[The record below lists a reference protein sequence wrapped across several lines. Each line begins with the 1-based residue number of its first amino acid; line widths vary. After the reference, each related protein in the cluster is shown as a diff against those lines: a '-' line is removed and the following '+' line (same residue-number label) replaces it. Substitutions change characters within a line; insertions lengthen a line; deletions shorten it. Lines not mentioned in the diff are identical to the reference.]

1 MKNIALQQETGNR
14 EIRNRTPEPPY
25 SWQSKEARRTIRNR
39 MDGDELQKAALSVYD
54 AFTEIASN
62 EGKESFTASQPHIGE
77 LAGGYSQRC
86 IQRVLP
92 LLREMGLIAYESPKG
107 KLRGTI
113 SYSLLSVATV
123 SRNDATPSRNDATG
137 TLSTQLA
144 YSRSNK
150 EVTLEETQNPPK
162 PPEGA
167 TVDSPS
173 LIEVAGEEPKAR
185 ASKPRKAKPTP
196 ETDPDFL
203 RFWEV
208 YPVKVA
214 KSEAFVEWQ
223 KAKLPAIADII
234 AAVETQ
240 KAWRA
245 SAKGEFRPA
254 WKHPSKWIKKGCWD
268 DQVTFTEEA
277 RDYSWEE
284 ELPACYRN
292 ELK

>member
-1 MKNIALQQETGNR
+1 MKNIALQQGTGKR
-14 EIRNRTPEPPY
+14 EIRSRTPEPPY

-123 SRNDATPSRNDATG
+123 SRNDATPSRNDTTG

-150 EVTLEETQNPPK
+150 EVTSEETENSPK
-162 PPEGA
+162 APKGA
-167 TVDSPS
+167 SMDSPS

-196 ETDPDFL
+196 ETDPDFMA
-203 RFWEV
+203 FWEA
-208 YPVKVA
+208 YPVKSA
-214 KSEAFVEWQ
+214 KPKAFMEWQ
-223 KAKLPAIADII
+223 RAKLPAIDDII
-234 AAVETQ
+234 LAVENQ

-245 SAKGEFRPA
+245 SATKGEFRPD
-254 WKHPSKWIKKGCWD
+254 WKHPARWIKEECWN
-268 DQVTFTEEA
+268 DQVETTSKEVSEYANF
-277 RDYSWEE
+277 
-284 ELPACYRN
+284 
-292 ELK
+292 